1 MASVHCICSNASRGL
16 SATAECLVHTVPV
29 GNIIALL
36 LSGLGLGLEVCG
48 LGLSLEITSRM
59 RPDSSLYF
67 TRFVVL

>member
-1 MASVHCICSNASRGL
+1 MRRAVCQRQLSVL
-16 SATAECLVHTVPV
+16 YTQYLLETLLP
-29 GNIIALL
+29 LL